1 MKVAEFLVDGFE
13 QIEALAPVDLLR
25 RAKIEVDIVSI
36 FGEKRVKSSHGVIIE
51 SEKDLF
57 LIWENYN

>member
-25 RAKIEVDIVSI
+25 RAKIEVDIVSV
-36 FGEKRVKSSHGVIIE
+36 FGEKRVKSSH
-51 SEKDLF
+51 
-57 LIWENYN
+57 

>member
-25 RAKIEVDIVSI
+25 RAKIEVDIV
-36 FGEKRVKSSHGVIIE
+36 
-51 SEKDLF
+51 
-57 LIWENYN
+57 